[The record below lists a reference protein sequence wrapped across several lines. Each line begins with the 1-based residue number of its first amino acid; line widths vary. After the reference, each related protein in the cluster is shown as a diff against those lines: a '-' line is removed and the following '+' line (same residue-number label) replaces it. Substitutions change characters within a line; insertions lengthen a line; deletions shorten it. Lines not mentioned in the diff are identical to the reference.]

1 LQLVTPPEQTIR
13 HQSEVVSDTCPTNY
27 RNMEHEL
34 YGRSN
39 ITRVEDW
46 VLDKNNGVDISR
58 GKNSVLRNIMSNND
72 VLVAVCPDCLA
83 ARVATRTERSMY
95 TFMNLI
101 KTVNDKA
108 MAGLVVASYCA
119 VDSDKGAIPGANL
132 AQPAHKFIYE
142 FQASGSCMII
152 NEILDEVTYLRS
164 DIENDESMFLSSK
177 ELQDLYRTMHRV
189 PLRFKGWSII
199 IPQVDHT

>member
-1 LQLVTPPEQTIR
+1 
-13 HQSEVVSDTCPTNY
+13 VSDTCPTNY

-119 VDSDKGAIPGANL
+119 VD
-132 AQPAHKFIYE
+132 KFIYE